1 MEETEERAGAAA
13 EPIRLPAPTASPLV
27 AALGVALLLAGLVTN
42 AAVSAVGLALLLA
55 GAVGWW
61 REVLPEESF
70 EEIETAEAVPE
81 RGLRAPAAGVPV
93 AAAENRLRLPVEVP
107 RISSGIAGGVAGA
120 VAMAMVA
127 LGYGLLVQG
136 SLWYP
141 INLLAAGALPG
152 MASASDAELRSFHAA
167 ALGVGILAHGTISL
181 LVGFLY
187 ALILPMLP
195 RRHMLWGGFVAP
207 LLWTGVVWA
216 VLGIVDPTLDSR
228 IDWLW
233 FIASQ
238 LAFGLA
244 AGLVVARS
252 EPVPT
257 PQTRGPLTA
266 RELGPGSRRERRS

>member
-1 MEETEERAGAAA
+1 
-13 EPIRLPAPTASPLV
+13 LV
-27 AALGVALLLAGLVTN
+27 AAFGVALLLAGLVTN
-42 AAVSAVGLALLLA
+42 PAVSAVGLALLLA

-61 REVLPEESF
+61 REVLPHERL
-70 EEIETAEAVPE
+70 EEIEVAQGLPE
-81 RGLRAPAAGVPV
+81 PGLRAPAAGPV

-120 VAMAMVA
+120 LAMAVVA
-127 LGYGLLVQG
+127 VGYGLLVHR
-136 SLWYP
+136 SVWYP

-152 MASASDAELRSFHAA
+152 LASASDAELRSFHAT
-167 ALGVGILAHGTISL
+167 ALGVGTLAHGTISL
-181 LVGFLY
+181 LVGLLY

-195 RRHMLWGGFVAP
+195 RRHLLWGGFVAP

-216 VLGIVDPTLDSR
+216 VLGVVDPTLDAR

-244 AGLVVARS
+244 AGFVVARS

-257 PQTRGPLTA
+257 PQTRGPVAA
-266 RELGPGSRRERRS
+266 REVGPRSRPERPS